1 MIWQLS
7 AEYPV
12 SLLCEVLDVARS
24 TVYYQ
29 PQIRPEDVELLADV
43 ERLLMRW
50 PFYGYRRVAAQLK
63 REGWQVGE
71 TRVRRLL
78 RQLDH
83 SASVGQV
90 RVATTD
96 SKHEH
101 SRFSNLVKDLDITR
115 PNQVWVADITFIRLG
130 RRFIYL
136 AVILDACT
144 RGLRG
149 WCLSLSLETEDL
161 TRQALQMALAHH
173 PAPAFHHSDQGKQ
186 YAAAAYRDLLPET
199 TQVSMSAVG
208 QPTQNG
214 IAERF
219 MRTLKEEH
227 IDYSDYRDFDDAL
240 EQLSYWL
247 EVEYMTERIHSALGY
262 LTPAEF
268 ETDLAMRHP
277 DSPLARA

>member
-1 MIWQLS
+1 MIQQM
-7 AEYPV
+7 AEEYPV
-12 SLLCEVLDVARS
+12 SLLCEVLGVARS
-24 TVYYQ
+24 MVYYQ
-29 PQIRPEDVELLADV
+29 PRTKPGDAELLADI

-50 PFYGYRRVAAQLK
+50 PFYGYRRVTAQLK

-83 SASVGQV
+83 SVSVGQV

-96 SKHEH
+96 SNHEH
-101 SRFSNLVKDLDITR
+101 PRFPNLVKDLDITHA
-115 PNQVWVADITFIRLG
+115 NQVWVADITYLRLG
-130 RRFIYL
+130 RRFVYL

-149 WCLSLSLETEDL
+149 WCLSHSLETEDL
-161 TRQALQMALAHH
+161 TRQALQLALVRH
-173 PAPAFHHSDQGKQ
+173 PAPAIHHSDQGKQ

-227 IDYSDYRDFDDAL
+227 IDYSDYRGFDDAL

-247 EVEYMTERIHSALGY
+247 EVEYMTERIHSALDY

-268 ETDLAMRHP
+268 ETALIVRQP
-277 DSPLARA
+277 DSPLARV